1 MLENQKLHV
10 GCAIDLYDLFVL
22 VAELSEVLWNMV
34 LHLALTFKG
43 GLGVVAC
50 FALFAFWA
58 GGLSVAQHLVC
69 MTCIVNSVPQPQQHL
84 ESAAIVQSNLGTNN
98 SWHILR
104 GQSQKT
110 MVARQA
116 QIFVT
121 CVTADKILTHI

>member
-1 MLENQKLHV
+1 
-10 GCAIDLYDLFVL
+10 
-22 VAELSEVLWNMV
+22 LSEVLWTMV

-69 MTCIVNSVPQPQQHL
+69 MTCILVVNSASQPQQHL

-98 SWHILR
+98 SWHIDGPESENNG
-104 GQSQKT
+104 GQAGSDFCHLCRS
-110 MVARQA
+110 RQDPT
-116 QIFVT
+116 QRPSVVNCNPHIRT
-121 CVTADKILTHI
+121 CLLFLG

>member
-1 MLENQKLHV
+1 
-10 GCAIDLYDLFVL
+10 
-22 VAELSEVLWNMV
+22 MV

-58 GGLSVAQHLVC
+58 GGLSIAQHLVC
-69 MTCIVNSVPQPQQHL
+69 RTCIPVVNSVPQPQQHL

-98 SWHILR
+98 FWHILR

-121 CVTADKILTHI
+121 CVAADKILLRGQVLLTVTHI